1 MSPNSKRPVLHPSRR
16 LALAGVLLVFA
27 ACDKS
32 ESTGPGADK
41 LIAISS
47 PAAGSSWKVGD
58 TLLVQWS
65 AKDHPSDPS
74 LNVEAVD
81 IYLSADGGANWGRLN
96 TGSIPK
102 PVTGVPSP
110 KWGNY
115 KWVIPDSLRLED
127 LVSYA
132 QLKGKTTCRVR
143 IEQYTPKDSIQVT
156 STGNFTINP

>member
-1 MSPNSKRPVLHPSRR
+1 MSPISTRPILHYSSL
-16 LALAGVLLVFA
+16 LALAGVLLAFA

-41 LIAISS
+41 LITIAS
-47 PAAGSSWKVGD
+47 PAAGSTWKVGD
-58 TLLVQWS
+58 SLSVQWS
-65 AKDHPSDPS
+65 VKDHPSDPS

-102 PVTGVPSP
+102 PVAGVPSP

-115 KWVIPDSLRLED
+115 KWKIADSLRLED
-127 LVSYA
+127 LVTYT
-132 QLKGKTTCRVR
+132 QLKGKTNCRVR

-156 STGNFTINP
+156 STGNFTISP